1 MLGSTI
7 IENNGVFLG
16 VAILI
21 SQSGL
26 RRFYAAHESVRSL
39 HNETVDDLATLRK
52 RVLPLARRGAVQA

>member
-21 SQSGL
+21 SQTGL

-39 HNETVDDLATLRK
+39 HNETVHDLAALQA
-52 RVLPLARRGAVQA
+52 RVLPLARKAVV